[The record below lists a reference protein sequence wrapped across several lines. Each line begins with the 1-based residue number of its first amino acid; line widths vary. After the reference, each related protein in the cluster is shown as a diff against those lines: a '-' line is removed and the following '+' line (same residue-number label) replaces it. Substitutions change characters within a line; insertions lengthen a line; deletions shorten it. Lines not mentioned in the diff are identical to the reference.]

1 MIMAQELYEK
11 ITYREKLKSELAGA
25 QGPIAAALKDVKI
38 KIAILSGKGGVG
50 KTSVTVNVA
59 CVLQEK
65 GYKVGIMDAD
75 IHGPSVPKLA
85 GLKGRTEL
93 KGAHGLVPVETE
105 NGIKVMSVSLFWPGE
120 ATPVMWKG
128 HYKARVIRQLLA
140 TVQWGELDYLLV
152 DLPPGTGDEP
162 VTIMKSI
169 PSLDGVVVVTSP
181 QEVSVAVC
189 SKAIN
194 SALELGAPLLGL
206 VENMSDFCCPHCGE
220 SISVLGSGG
229 GEALARTYK
238 IPFLGRVPLD
248 GYAGL
253 AADRGVPVTTEYPA
267 SPAAVALREVTQR
280 LVKNLEERRGV
291 VK

>member
-1 MIMAQELYEK
+1 MTKPQELYEV
-11 ITYREKLKSELAGA
+11 ISYREKLKNELAGA
-25 QGPIAAALKDVKI
+25 QGPIAAALRDVKT
-38 KIAILSGKGGVG
+38 KIAVLSGKGGVG
-50 KTSVTVNVA
+50 KTSVVVNVA
-59 CVLQEK
+59 AVLREK

-75 IHGPSVPKLA
+75 VHGPSVPKLT
-85 GLKGRTEL
+85 GLAGRTEL
-93 KGAHGLVPVETE
+93 KGAYGLVPVETN
-105 NGIKVMSVSLFWPGE
+105 NGVKVMSVSLFWPGE

-181 QEVSVAVC
+181 QEVSVVVC

-194 SALELGAPLLGL
+194 SALELGVPLLGL

-220 SISVLGSGG
+220 SISLLGSGG

-253 AADRGVPVTTEYPA
+253 AADEGVPVTAGYPE
-267 SPAAVALREVTQR
+267 SPAAVAFRGVTEK
-280 LVKNLEERRGV
+280 LIKNIEERRV
-291 VK
+291 VKK